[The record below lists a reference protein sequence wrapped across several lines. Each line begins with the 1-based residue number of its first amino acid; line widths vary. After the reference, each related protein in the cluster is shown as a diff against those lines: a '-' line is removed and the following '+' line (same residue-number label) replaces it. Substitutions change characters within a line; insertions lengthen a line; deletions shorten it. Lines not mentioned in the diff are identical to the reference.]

1 VPKVQSW
8 RSRIGAILSALEQ
21 IEATVLDRSDMEEL
35 FKLQRRAALRLMERV
50 GPIEEAG
57 EWRIDRVNC
66 SIGFRN
72 SALRRE
78 MRTSGPGR
86 CAMPCGR
93 RNRRIT
99 DFAPN
104 CAGWGVPIRLPGRFP
119 RRYSPRG

>member
-57 EWRIDRVNC
+57 EWRIDRVQLLDWLQKL
-66 SIGFRN
+66 SSQERDEEERSRKVRN
-72 SALRRE
+72 ALRQAEQENNRLRAE
-78 MRTSGPGR
+78 L
-86 CAMPCGR
+86 R
-93 RNRRIT
+93 RL
-99 DFAPN
+99 
-104 CAGWGVPIRLPGRFP
+104 GVPIRLPGRFP